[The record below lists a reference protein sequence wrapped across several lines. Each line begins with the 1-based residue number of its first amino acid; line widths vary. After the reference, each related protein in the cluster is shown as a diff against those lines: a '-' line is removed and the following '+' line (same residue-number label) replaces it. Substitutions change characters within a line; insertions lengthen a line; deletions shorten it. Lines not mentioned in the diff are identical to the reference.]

1 MGEYPRGLTPRLTE
15 HEHGVT
21 VYLDDGRSVSVT
33 MDPPWDTVPA
43 LPKVVVTNPEKT
55 LQYTIMLPG
64 FPENCRDGYY
74 DYEVGAYYQGVPGDE

>member
-21 VYLDDGRSVSVT
+21 VYLDDGRAVSVMT
-33 MDPPWDTVPA
+33 PEPA

-55 LQYTIMLPG
+55 MQYTIMLPG